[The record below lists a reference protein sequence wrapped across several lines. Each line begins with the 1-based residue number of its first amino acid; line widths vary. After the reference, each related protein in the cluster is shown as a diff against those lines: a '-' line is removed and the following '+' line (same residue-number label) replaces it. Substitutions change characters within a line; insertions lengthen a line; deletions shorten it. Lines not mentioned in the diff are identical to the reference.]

1 MARLFGTDG
10 VRGIANVEL
19 TPELAFKLG
28 RAAASYFGRETRNPK
43 IIIGRDTRLSGT
55 MLEAALA
62 AGICS
67 AGGNAH
73 LLGVIPTPA
82 VSYLTSKL
90 HANAGA
96 VISASHNPF
105 EDNGIK
111 FFSQT
116 GHKLPDAVEDE
127 IEAMVAAEHDSSKN
141 PSGSSVGRVINEE
154 AMDKL
159 YIDHIISTAPTKL
172 NGLKVVMDC
181 SNGANSLIAPV
192 ILRTLGAHVI
202 TILTSLTALTLI
214 MAAAVRIWRLCR
226 PKCWKKA
233 QTWAL
238 PTTATPTAAL
248 PLMKPAD
255 RLTATRLCLSAH
267 WN

>member
-73 LLGVIPTPA
+73 LFGVIPTPA

-105 EDNGIK
+105 EDNGTSCPTQWK
-111 FFSQT
+111 M
-116 GHKLPDAVEDE
+116 KLKPWLPQNTTAARTRAVLPLGALLTKKPW
-127 IEAMVAAEHDSSKN
+127 ISF
-141 PSGSSVGRVINEE
+141 
-154 AMDKL
+154 
-159 YIDHIISTAPTKL
+159 ISTISSAPRRQ
-172 NGLKVVMDC
+172 N
-181 SNGANSLIAPV
+181 
-192 ILRTLGAHVI
+192 
-202 TILTSLTALTLI
+202 
-214 MAAAVRIWRLCR
+214 
-226 PKCWKKA
+226 
-233 QTWAL
+233 
-238 PTTATPTAAL
+238 
-248 PLMKPAD
+248 
-255 RLTATRLCLSAH
+255 
-267 WN
+267 